1 MHDKRRFL
9 RDYFLFSDE
18 ILKLYCSRSQT
29 KVNNK
34 TSACLFAFNQRPE
47 IFVLVSKAQ
56 SQVGKLASSRAN
68 SLLVISG

>member
-18 ILKLYCSRSQT
+18 ILTAAEAKQKRIQ
-29 KVNNK
+29 
-34 TSACLFAFNQRPE
+34 
-47 IFVLVSKAQ
+47 VLVCLLLTRDQKFKAP

-68 SLLVISG
+68 SLLVIPG